1 MRRDVTA
8 RGSRRDVTVRGPRR
22 DLTVRVW
29 VFGLVVLSLMGTLLG
44 RLGQVQLT
52 GHADYVAAAETVN
65 TRVVTEPAVRGRI
78 LDRNG
83 IPLVDNTSE
92 AVVTLDRKV
101 LVEAADHGEALVRKV
116 ARELGRPFDELW
128 GRTRDCGSPGAP
140 PPPVCSSGSPYQPVV
155 VAAGVDP
162 VRALSLLERRDEFP
176 GVDVQARPV
185 RDYPERQRADASH
198 VLGYLAR
205 ATAEDVTAGKGL
217 VGDSDLVGRS
227 GLEQEYDRVLRGTPG
242 RTTVAV
248 DPRGVV
254 TRTLSVQA
262 PVPGR
267 DVRTHL
273 DLRVQ
278 QAAEKALADAVAKA
292 RTRGWKADAGAA
304 VVLDVSDGGVV
315 AAASYPAYDPTV
327 WTGGITEG
335 ELAKLTD
342 ARAGTPLV
350 SRVTSAGF
358 APASTFKAISLP
370 AAVAAGNRLGGTY
383 DCTSSYRIGNRAF
396 RNFESRAYGPISLHE
411 AMVVSCDTIFYDFA
425 YRSWQAQGGLA
436 AKGDARD
443 PFVRTA
449 RLFGLGAPTGVDLPG
464 EQAGRVPGRD
474 WKQQTWEDTRADT
487 CRRAGT
493 GYPQVAATDGARAAY
508 LTSLAKENCRTGF
521 QFRAGDAANFAI
533 GQGDIAVSPL
543 QMARAYAAIGNG
555 GTLWT
560 PQVAQAF
567 ADPDGGA
574 EQRIA
579 PHRDGSVGVSPAVLS
594 FLRDALRGVVSEG
607 TAKGAFAGFPLKQW
621 PVAGKTGT
629 AEVYGAQDTSW
640 FVSYAPADKP
650 RYAVAV
656 VVSQGGT
663 GGETAAPAAR
673 RIHEVLRTLR

>member
-8 RGSRRDVTVRGPRR
+8 
-22 DLTVRVW
+22 RVW
-29 VFGLVVLSLMGTLLG
+29 VFGLVVLSLMGALLG

-52 GHADYVAAAETVN
+52 EHDDYVAAAETVN

-83 IPLVDNTSE
+83 QPLVDNASE
-92 AVVTLDRKV
+92 AVVTIERRTLM
-101 LVEAADHGEALVRKV
+101 EADDGGKALVRRV
-116 ARELGRPFDELW
+116 AQAVGQPFDDLW
-128 GRTRDCGSPGAP
+128 GRSRDCGSSGAP
-140 PPPVCSSGSPYQPVV
+140 PPPVCFSGSPYQPVP

-185 RDYPERQRADASH
+185 RDYPARERASAAH

-205 ATAEDVTAGKGL
+205 ATAEDVKAGGGL

-278 QAAEKALADAVAKA
+278 QAAESALADAVSRA
-292 RTRGWKADAGAA
+292 RGRGWKADAGAA
-304 VVLDVSDGGVV
+304 VVLDVRNGGVV
-315 AAASYPAYDPTV
+315 AAASHPAYDPTV
-327 WTGGITEG
+327 WTGGITTR

-342 ARAGTPLV
+342 PKAGTPLV

-383 DCTSSYRIGNRAF
+383 DCTSSYRVGNRAF
-396 RNFESRAYGPISLHE
+396 RNFESRAYGPISLRE
-411 AMVVSCDTIFYDFA
+411 AMVVSCDTVFYDFA
-425 YRSWQAQGGLA
+425 YRSWKAQGGLA
-436 AKGDARD
+436 APSDARD
-443 PFVRTA
+443 PFVATA
-449 RLFGLGAPTGVDLPG
+449 RAFGLGSPTGVDLPG
-464 EQAGRVPGRD
+464 EQGGRIPSRE
-474 WKQQTWEDTRADT
+474 WKRETWEDTRDAT
-487 CRRAGT
+487 CARART
-493 GYPQVAATDGARAAY
+493 GYPEVAATDGARAAY
-508 LTSLAKENCRTGF
+508 LTSLARENCQTGF
-521 QFRAGDAANFAI
+521 QFRAGDAANFSI
-533 GQGDIAVSPL
+533 GQGDIAVTPL
-543 QMARAYAAIGNG
+543 QMARAYAAIANG
-555 GTLWT
+555 GTLWR
-560 PQVAQAF
+560 PQVAEAF
-567 ADPDGGA
+567 TEPGGGA
-574 EQRIA
+574 AERVA
-579 PHRDGSVGVSPAVLS
+579 PHRDGSVGLS
-594 FLRDALRGVVSEG
+594 QSMVAFLHDSLAGVVSEG
-607 TAKGAFAGFPLKQW
+607 TAKAAFTGFPLKTW

-673 RIHEVLRTLR
+673 RIHEVLRTLP

>member
-8 RGSRRDVTVRGPRR
+8 
-22 DLTVRVW
+22 RVW

-52 GHADYVAAAETVN
+52 EHDDYVAAAETVN

-83 IPLVDNTSE
+83 TPLVDNASE
-92 AVVTLDRKV
+92 AVVTIERRTLM
-101 LVEAADHGEALVRKV
+101 EADDGGKALVHRV
-116 ARELGRPFDELW
+116 AQAVGQPFDELW
-128 GRTRDCGSPGAP
+128 GRSRDCGTTGAP
-140 PPPVCSSGSPYQPVV
+140 PPPVCFSGSPYQPVP

-185 RDYPERQRADASH
+185 RDYPARERAGAAH

-205 ATAEDVTAGKGL
+205 ATAEDVKAGGGL

-227 GLEQEYDRVLRGTPG
+227 GLEQEYDRVLRGAPG

-278 QAAEKALADAVAKA
+278 QAAESALADAVSRA
-292 RTRGWKADAGAA
+292 RSRGWKADAGAA
-304 VVLDVSDGGVV
+304 VVLDVRDGGVV

-327 WTGGITEG
+327 WTGGITAR
-335 ELAKLTD
+335 ELEKLTD
-342 ARAGTPLV
+342 PQAGTPLV

-396 RNFESRAYGPISLHE
+396 RNFESRAYGPISLRK
-411 AMVVSCDTIFYDFA
+411 AMVVSCDTVFYDFA
-425 YRSWQAQGGLA
+425 YRSWKAQGGLA
-436 AKGDARD
+436 TTSDARD
-443 PFVRTA
+443 PFIATA
-449 RLFGLGAPTGVDLPG
+449 RDFGLGSPTGVDLPG
-464 EQAGRVPGRD
+464 EQGGRIPSRE
-474 WKQQTWEDTRADT
+474 WKRETWEDTRDAT
-487 CRRAGT
+487 CARART
-493 GYPQVAATDGARAAY
+493 GYPEVAATDGARAAY
-508 LTSLAKENCRTGF
+508 LTSLARENCQTGF
-521 QFRAGDAANFAI
+521 QFRAGDAANFSI
-533 GQGDIAVSPL
+533 GQGDIAVTPL
-543 QMARAYAAIGNG
+543 QMARAYAAIANG
-555 GTLWT
+555 GTLWR
-560 PQVAQAF
+560 PQVAEAF
-567 ADPDGGA
+567 TEPGGGA
-574 EQRIA
+574 EERVA
-579 PHRDGSVGVSPAVLS
+579 PHRDGSVGLS
-594 FLRDALRGVVSEG
+594 RSMVAFLHDSLAGVVSEG
-607 TAKGAFAGFPLKQW
+607 TAKGAFTGFPLKTW

-673 RIHEVLRTLR
+673 RIHEVLRALR

>member
-8 RGSRRDVTVRGPRR
+8 
-22 DLTVRVW
+22 RVW
-29 VFGLVVLSLMGTLLG
+29 VFGLVVLSLMGALLG

-52 GHADYVAAAETVN
+52 EHDDYVAAAETVN

-83 IPLVDNTSE
+83 QPLVDNASE
-92 AVVTLDRKV
+92 AVVTIERRTLM
-101 LVEAADHGEALVRKV
+101 EADDGGKALMRRV
-116 ARELGRPFDELW
+116 AQAVGQPFDDLW
-128 GRTRDCGSPGAP
+128 GRSRDCGSLGAP
-140 PPPVCSSGSPYQPVV
+140 PPPVCFSGSPYQPVP

-185 RDYPERQRADASH
+185 RDYPARERASAAH

-205 ATAEDVTAGKGL
+205 ATAEDVKAGGGL

-278 QAAEKALADAVAKA
+278 QAAESALADAVSRA
-292 RTRGWKADAGAA
+292 RGRGWKADAGAA
-304 VVLDVSDGGVV
+304 VVLDVRNGGVV
-315 AAASYPAYDPTV
+315 AAASHPAYDPTV
-327 WTGGITEG
+327 WTGGITTR
-335 ELAKLTD
+335 ELARLTD
-342 ARAGTPLV
+342 PKAGTPLV

-396 RNFESRAYGPISLHE
+396 RNFESRAYGPISLRE
-411 AMVVSCDTIFYDFA
+411 AMVVSCDTVFYDFA
-425 YRSWQAQGGLA
+425 YRSWKAQGGLA
-436 AKGDARD
+436 APSDARD
-443 PFVRTA
+443 PFVATA
-449 RLFGLGAPTGVDLPG
+449 RAFGLGSPTGVDLPG
-464 EQAGRVPGRD
+464 EQGGRIPSRE
-474 WKQQTWEDTRADT
+474 WKRETWEDTRDAT
-487 CRRAGT
+487 CARART
-493 GYPQVAATDGARAAY
+493 GYPEVAPTDGARAAY
-508 LTSLAKENCRTGF
+508 LTSLARENCQTGF
-521 QFRAGDAANFAI
+521 QFRAGDAANFSI
-533 GQGDIAVSPL
+533 GQGDIAVTPL
-543 QMARAYAAIGNG
+543 QMARAYAAIANG
-555 GTLWT
+555 GTLWR
-560 PQVAQAF
+560 PQVAEAF
-567 ADPDGGA
+567 TEPGGGA
-574 EQRIA
+574 AERVA
-579 PHRDGSVGVSPAVLS
+579 PHRDGSVGLS
-594 FLRDALRGVVSEG
+594 RSMVAFLHDSLAGVVSEG
-607 TAKGAFAGFPLKQW
+607 TAKGAFTGFPLKAW

-673 RIHEVLRTLR
+673 RIHEVLRTLP